1 MAAWK
6 KEIEMKYLIASD
18 IHGSEYW
25 CSRMKEAFEKEK
37 ADEFVFLGDILYHGP
52 RNDLPEEYLP
62 KKVIADL
69 NALKDKIYVCM
80 RGNCDAE
87 VDEMVLD
94 FPLVPGCKR
103 ITLNG
108 RLFYMT
114 HGHKVNANG
123 EGEHLPAGLGDGDIL
138 LHGHTHIPMAEMTDV
153 GGKHF
158 YLLNPGSVSIPKG
171 GFKNSYAVLDDEL
184 LFTVRDFDGNTRK
197 EISLK

>member
-1 MAAWK
+1 MR
-6 KEIEMKYLIASD
+6 YLIASD

-25 CSRMKEAFEKEK
+25 CGKMIEAFKREN
-37 ADEFVFLGDILYHGP
+37 ADAFIFLGDILYHGP

-69 NALKDKIYVCM
+69 NGLKDKIYVCM

-94 FPLVPGCKR
+94 FPLIPGCKR

-108 RLFYMT
+108 RLFYIT
-114 HGHKVNANG
+114 HGHRVNANG

-138 LHGHTHIPMAEMTDV
+138 LHGHTHIPTADRVNV
-153 GGKHF
+153 GGKSF

-171 GFKNSYAVLDDEL
+171 GYKNSYAVLSDNL
-184 LFTVRDFDGNTRK
+184 IFTVRDFDGEVITEADLRQ
-197 EISLK
+197 